1 MRGRHNLNK
10 TSGKVKAA
18 ISTAFHH
25 ALKFFGNIFRPKM
38 CHRNI
43 DPTIRRCAALAH
55 FFINGAADNIARCT
69 FTSIV
74 IIEHEAFIFAIHQIT
89 ASTPKPLFK
98 NRSGHFG
105 FVTRHQASWM
115 KLHHFH
121 IAKPKPAA
129 QSHRQT
135 IHALITRW
143 GMIFIHCR
151 AAASRHQYGFSAN
164 QPKSAAAHINEQN
177 TRKRASITRGN
188 QANCPM
194 FLQFF
199 DWP

>member
-1 MRGRHNLNK
+1 MR
-10 TSGKVKAA
+10 
-18 ISTAFHH
+18 
-25 ALKFFGNIFRPKM
+25 
-38 CHRNI
+38 HRNI
-43 DPTIRRCAALAH
+43 NPAIRRCAALAH
-55 FFINGAADNIARCT
+55 FFINGAADDIARCA
-69 FTSIV
+69 FTSI
-74 IIEHEAFIFAIHQIT
+74 IIIVHETFIFTIYQMA

-121 IAKPKPAA
+121 IAKPKPTA

-151 AAASRHQYGFSAN
+151 ATASRHQYGFGAN
-164 QPKSAAAHINEQN
+164 HPERATAHINE
-177 TRKRASITRGN
+177 
-188 QANCPM
+188 
-194 FLQFF
+194 
-199 DWP
+199 